1 MSGTLDCIVV
11 GYNDTPFSELLARTK
26 LAKDHSGGYLHLKAN
41 SLEFRGERIK
51 YSDLINI
58 CISAST
64 GKESRHHVGRLP
76 NLGACYLA
84 SFLRKRG
91 LRSEVV
97 NFFNHDQAR
106 LVQLLAESPRAVAI
120 TTTFYFEFG
129 PIREVVDFIRQHNSE
144 TRIIV
149 GGPYV
154 FNVCSDYPPT
164 IQDTLFKQAG
174 ADIYVFDSQGELTLS
189 RICNALR
196 SPEPELDAIP
206 NLVYASD
213 GEGFRRTGREIENN
227 DMDGNA
233 VDWSTFDP
241 DFLRPAVQTRTARS
255 CAFKCAFCRY
265 PVLAGS
271 LDLTSLDVIEKELDY
286 LHANGVTHLLFIDDT
301 FNIPAGRFKE
311 ICRLLIRKKYDFKW
325 FSYFRCAN
333 ADDEAFELMAQ
344 AGCAGVFLGIESGD
358 QAILKGM
365 NKAATVERYKYG
377 LRQLNA
383 RGIVSYASFIIG
395 FPGETEESA
404 RNTMAFIQET
414 QPTFYCLESYF
425 HDKKVPIA
433 EKSDLYDIKGQAYSW
448 KHKSMDW
455 SQAAELVNEGYRTIT
470 GSAILPLYS
479 FDLWS
484 LGYFMSQGFAL
495 EQLTDFLKLSS
506 KMLVSGLGEASPSH
520 GDWEEQI
527 LSVFGTPK
535 TKLPSSYVVS

>member
-11 GYNDTPFSELLARTK
+11 GYNDTPFAKLLERAK
-26 LAKDHSGGYLHLKAN
+26 LVRDHSGGYLHLKAN
-41 SLEFRGERIK
+41 SVAFRGERIK
-51 YSDLINI
+51 YSDLINT

-64 GKESRHHVGRLP
+64 GNESHYHVGRLP
-76 NLGACYLA
+76 SLGACYLA

-91 LRSEVV
+91 LRAEVV
-97 NFFNHDQAR
+97 NFFNYDKGR
-106 LVQLLAESPRAVAI
+106 LAQLLTESPRSVAI
-120 TTTFYFEFG
+120 TTTFYFELD
-129 PIREVVDFIRQHNSE
+129 PIREIVDFVRHYNSE

-154 FNVCSDYPPT
+154 FNVCSDYPPA

-189 RICNALR
+189 RICNQLRTPKPAL
-196 SPEPELDAIP
+196 DTIP
-206 NLVYASD
+206 NLVCASD
-213 GEGFRRTGREIENN
+213 SGAFCRTGREIENN
-227 DMDGNA
+227 DMDENA
-233 VDWSTFDP
+233 VDWSTFDR
-241 DFLRPAVQTRTARS
+241 DFMRPAVQTRTARS

-286 LHANGVTHLLFIDDT
+286 LHSNGVTHLLFIDDT

-311 ICRLLIRKKYDFKW
+311 ICRLLLRKKYDFKW

-333 ADDEAFELMAQ
+333 ADDEAFALMAE
-344 AGCAGVFLGIESGD
+344 AGCTGVFLGIESGD

-383 RGIVSYASFIIG
+383 RGIARYASFIIG
-395 FPGETEESA
+395 FPGETKESA

-433 EKSDLYDIKGQAYSW
+433 DKSDVYDIKGQAYSW
-448 KHKSMDW
+448 KHKTMDW
-455 SQAAELVNEGYRTIT
+455 IQAAELVNEGYRTIT
-470 GSAILPLYS
+470 SSVILPLYS

-484 LGYFMSQGFAL
+484 LGYFMSQGFAI
-495 EQLTDFLKLSS
+495 EQLTAFLKLAS
-506 KMLVSGLGEASPSH
+506 KMLVRGLDEATPAYA
-520 GDWEEQI
+520 DLEEQI
-527 LSVFGTPK
+527 LSVFRAPQ
-535 TKLPSSYVVS
+535 PRRASSHVLC